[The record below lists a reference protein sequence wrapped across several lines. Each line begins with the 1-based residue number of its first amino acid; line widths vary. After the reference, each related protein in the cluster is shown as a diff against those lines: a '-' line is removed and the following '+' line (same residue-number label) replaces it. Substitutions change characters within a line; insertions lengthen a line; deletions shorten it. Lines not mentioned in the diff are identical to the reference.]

1 MSEIK
6 AFYLE
11 MRTVGSS
18 LGDVLICDGLFA
30 QSGSISDGIA
40 LRFKRDAGGWV
51 LSFEDLERV
60 YKAAI
65 DFRKQYPD
73 TIRDAIR
80 RRKAD
85 YENMVSEY
93 LKEKR

>member
-6 AFYLE
+6 DFYLE
-11 MRTVGSS
+11 MRIVGSS

-30 QSGSISDGIA
+30 QSGLISDGIA

-60 YKAAI
+60 YK
-65 DFRKQYPD
+65 PE
-73 TIRDAIR
+73 AIR
-80 RRKAD
+80 RKKAD
-85 YENMVSEY
+85 YENLVSEY
-93 LKEKR
+93 LKRPSADK